1 MRLTAKLWPTY
12 RKLSF
17 SLRMKPSLR
26 FLGLLAIAA
35 GLSLTSCDTTRE
47 TATTP
52 GTPTA
57 MPSEAQ
63 GVDTVTSY
71 RRDLTQ
77 GTTQYRVRTNGE
89 GSMRMLT
96 VAVRQNGRELATLR
110 DTLDGE
116 VQQAALLPAA
126 TASAQSSLLVFVQS
140 AGSGSYGQL
149 YGYVPNDQT
158 LQRLPDLP
166 ELAGPASQGYQGHDT
181 FQVLSQE
188 IVRTFP
194 IYAPADANCCPTG
207 GQRTIR
213 YTLADRT
220 AGWKQIKVEQS
231 RTK

>member
-1 MRLTAKLWPTY
+1 MK
-12 RKLSF
+12 F
-17 SLRMKPSLR
+17 SLRL
-26 FLGLLAIAA
+26 LGLLATAA

-52 GTPTA
+52 GAPTA

-77 GTTQYRVRTNGE
+77 GTTQYRVRTTGE

-96 VAVRQNGRELATLR
+96 VAVRQNGRELAAVR

-116 VQQAALLPAA
+116 VQQASLLPAA
-126 TASAQSSLLVFVQS
+126 SSTAPSNLLVFVQS

-149 YGYVPNDQT
+149 YGYVPNGQT
-158 LQRLPDLP
+158 LQRLPVLP
-166 ELAGPASQGYQGHDT
+166 ELTGSASQGYQGHDT
-181 FQVLSQE
+181 FQVLGQE

-194 IYAPADANCCPTG
+194 VYAPADANCCPTG
-207 GQRTIR
+207 GQRTVR
-213 YTLADRT
+213 YTLANGT
-220 AGWKQIKVEQS
+220 AGWRQGKVEQS
-231 RTK
+231 RAK